1 MSKEYNALTVRLLRN
16 SVIINVLRVGI
27 IETRD
32 RMQLIKSTLIDVFD
46 NMNKVRNIIDVKENY
61 AGALSS
67 WLEESIAAET
77 FKHQA
82 LGMIQCQSV
91 QSFDLYIRN
100 MLIKVFNQ
108 HHELLEQ
115 DKLNKIESDLQ
126 FNNTEAFIAWLVDE
140 KLRVLDYQGFESVLN
155 YLHET
160 IGLDLKVDPAECLY
174 VSEMFLARNIILYNN
189 GYVNGNYL
197 EKSNRKDLQLG
208 DLYPLTEEYI
218 SEGVQKLLALGQT
231 LDTQF
236 VVQFNLS

>member
-16 SVIINVLRVGI
+16 SVIINIIRVGI

-32 RMQLIKSTLIDVFD
+32 RIQIIKLALIDVFNTINNGKNELEVTD
-46 NMNKVRNIIDVKENY
+46 SY
-61 AGALSS
+61 TSTLSS
-67 WLEESIAAET
+67 CLEESLVAET
-77 FKHQA
+77 FKYQA
-82 LGMIQCQSV
+82 LGMILCQNM
-91 QSFDLYIRN
+91 QSFVLYIQKI
-100 MLIKVFNQ
+100 LITVFNQ
-108 HHELLEQ
+108 HHELLKQ
-115 DKLNKIESDLQ
+115 DKLNKMESDLQ
-126 FNNTEAFIAWLVDE
+126 FDSTEAFIAWVVDG
-140 KLRVLDYQGFESVLN
+140 KLHALDYQGFESMLN

-160 IGLDLKVDPAECLY
+160 MELDLKVDPVESLY

-189 GYVNGNYL
+189 GFVNENYL

-236 VVQFNLS
+236 VAQFNLS